1 MPSRRKAQI
10 RRFLTARDWPG
21 LIAEMRP
28 TQATLS
34 VLVSLSYDAD
44 ELIRWRAVEG
54 VGEVAGVLARTDIE
68 RVRNLIRRLLW
79 SMNDESGGVGWH
91 APETIGEVLANV
103 PSLVGEIGILL
114 TAFLRQAP
122 FERGAH
128 LAVYR
133 AASVEAAPFADST
146 PELVRSL
153 RSNDPYVRG
162 LAALALGAIGKPVHR
177 PDVEAL
183 RTDASP
189 VTLYDFEAGRMTS
202 TTASRLAERAAAL
215 LDRSQ
220 GT

>member
-1 MPSRRKAQI
+1 
-10 RRFLTARDWPG
+10 
-21 LIAEMRP
+21 MRP

-34 VLVSLSYDAD
+34 VLLSLSYDAD
-44 ELIRWRAVEG
+44 ELIQWRAVEA
-54 VGEVAGVLARTDIE
+54 VGEVAGAMARTDVE

-91 APETIGEVLANV
+91 APETVGEILANV
-103 PSLVGEIGILL
+103 PSLVGEMGVLL

-122 FERGAH
+122 FERGSH

-146 PELVRSL
+146 PELVCSL

-162 LAALALGAIGKPVHR
+162 LASLALGTVGKAVHR
-177 PDVEAL
+177 RDVEAL
-183 RTDASP
+183 RNDTSP
-189 VTLYDFEAGRMTS
+189 VTLYDFQAGRMTS
-202 TTASRLAERAAAL
+202 TTVSRLAERAAAL

-220 GT
+220 NT